1 MGIYKGAALCG
12 IYVQWF
18 ALSLSLSV
26 FVTVCMH
33 IYTCMYKLHT
43 HTLIHVCMYKLCTFN
58 LLSFFGIF
66 LSCFRLI
73 LVMLYFIICFIC
85 PAGQVVLDTP
95 LPLKSHKSCRI
106 SSIKPIAV
114 SMSERVQFVIKV
126 FNLSR
131 SSARYSFACLSMPE

>member
-43 HTLIHVCMYKLCTFN
+43 HFYMYVCINYVHSICFL
-58 LLSFFGIF
+58 FFWYF
-66 LSCFRLI
+66 SVMFFRLI
-73 LVMLYFIICFIC
+73 LVMLYLLFVLSVL
-85 PAGQVVLDTP
+85 QV
-95 LPLKSHKSCRI
+95 K
-106 SSIKPIAV
+106 
-114 SMSERVQFVIKV
+114 
-126 FNLSR
+126 LS
-131 SSARYSFACLSMPE
+131 